1 MKRCQLSL
9 RLRDLLWLIDKNS
22 KMSLENK
29 ILVYKVI
36 LKPVWGVAAQTNI
49 DVIQRFQSKVLRI
62 ITNAS
67 KYISNN
73 RIHTDLGVPT
83 VKDEV
88 SRFSS
93 NYRHRLDNHSNPLAR
108 LLTNTEN
115 SIRRLKRYH
124 INDLP
129 QRFL

>member
-1 MKRCQLSL
+1 M
-9 RLRDLLWLIDKNS
+9 
-22 KMSLENK
+22 
-29 ILVYKVI
+29 
-36 LKPVWGVAAQTNI
+36 AAQTNI
-49 DVIQRFQSKVLRI
+49 DVIQRFQSKALRI

-88 SRFSS
+88 SRFTS

-129 QRFL
+129 QRCL